1 MSSSIKREAVR
12 EMNGRVIGYIDFLP
26 NGDKEVRD
34 KYNRYIGRYDK
45 QMNATRDHAGRFLYR
60 GDQSSMLFNLKK

>member
-1 MSSSIKREAVR
+1 M
-12 EMNGRVIGYIDFLP
+12 P

-34 KYNRYIGRYDK
+34 MYNRYIGRYDK
-45 QMNATRDHAGRFLYR
+45 HMDATRDYAGRFLYR